1 MLYQQK
7 INVLKKYFPVL
18 YVNNVKFNLKM
29 SNLDPKELSAN
40 QDLQDWIE
48 ALENLNLFDGS
59 EHTKKIVN
67 YFFKY
72 AENKG
77 FIDDFFK
84 QMPFEN
90 SVSTYEEEAYPG
102 DWGIEEKIRHYI
114 RWNAIIMVLKANK
127 DKDLGGHI
135 STYSS
140 AATLYEVGFNHFF
153 RGGDNG
159 LADMIYYQGHSS
171 PGIYARS
178 FLEGIFSES
187 ELDNFRQEIDG
198 NGLSSYPHPW
208 LMPDYWQF
216 PTVSMGLGPI
226 MSIYQ
231 AHVMKYLEQRKL
243 LDSNPKRKIWMFC
256 GDGEMD
262 EPESLGAI
270 SLAAREKLDN
280 LIFVVNCNL
289 QRLDGPVRGNSRI
302 ATELASIFKA
312 AGWNVVNL
320 IWGRKWDQLFEK
332 DTSGA
337 LRWVIN
343 NTVDG
348 EYQNFKAKGGAYTR
362 KHFFGKHP
370 DALELVKNMT
380 DKEIEALNRGGHDP
394 LKIYNAYKKAYQVK
408 DKPTVIL
415 AFTIKGYGFGSR
427 QADNT
432 AHQVKK
438 LSKEILHTY
447 VKNFKLPVCEKD
459 LDDPSYIKFP
469 EGSEEEKYLIESR
482 KKLGGRLPVRNV
494 NLEPQYFESE
504 KPFEDFNIESK
515 REMSTT
521 MAFVRLLTSIL
532 RDNKLGEKVVPI
544 VPDEARTFG
553 MDGLFR
559 QFGIYSREGQK
570 YTPEDIDKVMWY
582 RESEDGVM
590 LEEGIT
596 EAGAFSAWLALATS
610 YANNHLPIIPF
621 YIFYSMFGFQRI
633 HDLAWAAGDARAKG
647 FLLGATSGRTTLN
660 GEGLQHQD
668 GHSHLL
674 AQTIPNCKSYDPC
687 FDYELATII
696 KEGIDDMY
704 VKNND
709 NYYYLTLMN
718 ENYIHPKRPRA
729 ATNTAIMKGTY
740 KFKKAKNPNLRIL
753 ASGLTLRF
761 ALSAVDIL
769 SKLNVN
775 AEIWSVTSFNELA
788 REGTAIDRERFY
800 GTSKKQSYVEEC
812 FGNQMTTVAVSDYQK
827 LYAEQIRKWIKGNYV
842 CLGTDGFGRSDT
854 REKLRSF
861 FEIDAEHIVF
871 NSLKALSMDKEA
883 KKYAKENNM
892 KFNSTHYLKR

>member
-1 MLYQQK
+1 MK
-7 INVLKKYFPVL
+7 
-18 YVNNVKFNLKM
+18 NN
-29 SNLDPKELSAN
+29 PKN
-40 QDLQDWIE
+40 QAELQDWVD
-48 ALENLNLFDGS
+48 ALENLVLFNGKEDAS
-59 EHTKKIVN
+59 ELIQNFV
-67 YFFKY
+67 KY

-77 FIDDFFK
+77 LLESGFANL
-84 QMPFEN
+84 PFEN
-90 SVSTYEEEAYPG
+90 SISQYEEIDYPG
-102 DWGIEEKIRHYI
+102 DWNLEESIRHYI
-114 RWNAIIMVLKANK
+114 RWNALITVLKANK
-127 DKDLGGHI
+127 ELDLGGHI

-153 RGGDNG
+153 KGGD
-159 LADMIYYQGHSS
+159 LSDLVYFQGHSS

-178 FLEGIFSES
+178 FLEGSLTEN
-187 ELDNFRQEIDG
+187 ELDNFRQEIGG

-208 LMPDYWQF
+208 LMPKYWQF

-231 AHVMKYLEQRKL
+231 AHIMKYLEQRDL
-243 LDSNPKRKIWMFC
+243 LKNDPKRKIWMFC

-280 LIFVVNCNL
+280 LIFVINCNL

-302 ATELASIFKA
+302 ITELGAIFKA
-312 AGWNVVNL
+312 AGWNVVNT
-320 IWGRKWDQLFEK
+320 IWGRKWDELLAK
-332 DTSGA
+332 DSKGA
-337 LRWVIN
+337 LRWVMN

-370 DALELVKNMT
+370 DALKLVEDMT
-380 DKEIEALNRGGHDP
+380 DDEIENLNRGGHDP
-394 LKIYNAYKKAYQVK
+394 IKVFNAYKTAYECT

-415 AFTIKGYGFGSR
+415 AFTVKGYGIGSR

-432 AHQVKK
+432 THQVKK
-438 LSKEILHTY
+438 LTDENLKDFI
-447 VKNFKLPVCEKD
+447 KNFNLPIDSKKLKN
-459 LDDPSYIKFP
+459 LDYLKFSKNS
-469 EGSEEEKYLIESR
+469 SEYKYLVNQR
-482 KKLGGRLPVRNV
+482 DKLGGFLPRREAIKANLKV
-494 NLEPQYFESE
+494 NDNSHFDE
-504 KPFEDFNIESK
+504 FNSKSK

-521 MAFVRLLTSIL
+521 MVFVRLITSLL
-532 RDNKLGEKVVPI
+532 RDKKIGKNIVPI

-570 YTPEDIDKVMWY
+570 YQPEDADKVMWY
-582 RESEDGVM
+582 RESKDGVM
-590 LEEGIT
+590 LEEGIN
-596 EAGAFSAWLALATS
+596 EAGAFSAWIALATS
-610 YANNHLPIIPF
+610 YANNSLPMIPF
-621 YIFYSMFGFQRI
+621 YIYYSMFGFQRI
-633 HDLAWAAGDARAKG
+633 HDLAWAAGDARARG

-696 KEGIDDMY
+696 KNGIDDMY

-718 ENYIHPKRPRA
+718 ENYIHPERPKNLTDSEILQGA
-729 ATNTAIMKGTY
+729 YLFKME
-740 KFKKAKNPNLRIL
+740 KKADVRIL

-761 ALSAVDIL
+761 AVEA
-769 SKLNVN
+769 SKKLLEFGVKANV
-775 AEIWSVTSFNELA
+775 WSVTSFNELA
-788 REGTAIDRERFY
+788 RGGIIADQENMNDQN
-800 GTSKKQSYVEEC
+800 SKSYVENC
-812 FGNQMTTVAVSDYQK
+812 FETEMPTVAVSEYQK
-827 LYAEQIRKWIKGNYV
+827 LFAEQIRKWVNGNYI

-854 REKLRSF
+854 REKLREF
-861 FEIDAEHIVF
+861 FEIDSNHIAY
-871 NSLKALSMDKEA
+871 NALLACGLTKEA
-883 KKYAKENNM
+883 KKFKTKYK
-892 KFNSTHYLKR
+892 LKLNIKNPYNR